1 MHPIA
6 RALVLVLVL
15 LPSTLQAQQTLA
27 GDWDV
32 IVTATGQTIPL
43 VLHISQGEDGYTGT
57 FDAPSQAGAD
67 KPITRI
73 VSKHPEFILEFE
85 TGGPPVVFEG
95 THEGDE
101 MRGTFTQAT
110 AEGTFEGVR
119 RTGKKPEAQG
129 SGSDR

>member
-1 MHPIA
+1 MRQIV
-6 RALVLVLVL
+6 RAFVLVLVLV
-15 LPSTLQAQQTLA
+15 PSSLQAQQTLA

-32 IVTATGQTIPL
+32 IVTATSQTIPL

-67 KPITRI
+67 KPISRI
-73 VSKHPEFILEFE
+73 VSEHPEFVLEFE

-95 THEGDE
+95 IHEGDQ
-101 MRGTFTQAT
+101 MSGTFTQAT

-119 RTGKKPEAQG
+119 RSGKSTEAP
-129 SGSDR
+129 SSESDG